1 MAQVHYT
8 TASISQWLNNFELF
22 NLDPAV
28 ADRQSLT
35 KAPWASRSIGSQ
47 MSNQGRALLNER
59 NEHLKSAT
67 TPEAIQEVY
76 FDIRIRA
83 EQIDYQRPNP

>member
-8 TASISQWLNNFELF
+8 TSSVSQWLNNFELF

-28 ADRQSLT
+28 ADRQNLT

-59 NEHLKSAT
+59 NERLKSAT
-67 TPEAIQEVY
+67 TPEDIQAIY
-76 FDIRIRA
+76 YDIRIRA